1 MKNIYSV
8 SSSKGVHL
16 DIKYDGYSNAD
27 LNQLLTAR
35 NLCYSAIEAIT
46 EIIKKDYPL
55 SK

>member
-8 SSSKGVHL
+8 ESTKGVRL
-16 DIKYDGYSNAD
+16 DISYANHGKPD

-46 EIIKKDYPL
+46 EMIKTEYPL
-55 SK
+55 AK